1 MAHLWQVC
9 GFSGPVF
16 FGTILPETGHI
27 SWIFPWNVAKSW
39 QFPAWNSQQSMDLA
53 GVARRARPSITS
65 PRLPPSYAATACWTS
80 PFRRSPRWN
89 HVPMGLWM
97 DVFPWVFPWVS
108 VKNGGENS
116 EFWLAE
122 RVNVD
127 RFRAMFDYQSLV
139 GIDRVLRNPSK
150 QVSVLIW
157 KHGNQKNCPGYFT
170 RIVQDPGGLICL
182 VCEHLEMPMKHPETC
197 AEIVV
202 WWVYGLLNWSFYGFM
217 LFGCLYIIVICM

>member
-9 GFSGPVF
+9 GFSGPGS
-16 FGTILPETGHI
+16 FGTILPEPGHI
-27 SWIFPWNVAKSW
+27 SWNFPWNVAKSW

-53 GVARRARPSITS
+53 CVARRARPSITS
-65 PRLPPSYAATACWTS
+65 PRLPPSCAATACWTS
-80 PFRRSPRWN
+80 PFRRIPRWN

-108 VKNGGENS
+108 VINDENS

-122 RVNVD
+122 RVNVA

-182 VCEHLEMPMKHPETC
+182 GAPWDAHETSWNMC
-197 AEIVV
+197 WNRGVV
-202 WWVYGLLNWSFYGFM
+202 GSWLA
-217 LFGCLYIIVICM
+217 